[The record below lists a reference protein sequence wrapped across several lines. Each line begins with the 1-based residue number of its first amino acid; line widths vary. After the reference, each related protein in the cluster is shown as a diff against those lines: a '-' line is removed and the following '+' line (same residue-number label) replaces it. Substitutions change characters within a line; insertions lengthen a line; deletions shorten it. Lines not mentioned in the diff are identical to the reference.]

1 MAQVLISGGSGLV
14 GKSLCE
20 KLHANGYDV
29 AILSRNSNANSRFKT
44 YYWNLQNKQ
53 IDPQA
58 IASSDYIIH
67 LAGSNIAE
75 KRWTTSRKQLI
86 CDSRVESANL
96 LFEEVK
102 KQNKKLKAFISA
114 SAVGYY
120 GAVTSDKI
128 FTEEDKAAN
137 DFLGQTCQ
145 KWEQAVEQFQEQNIR
160 TTILRTGL
168 VLTKKGGALS
178 KMLIPVKLGVAS
190 AIGSGNQHIPWIHI
204 DDLCEIYIK
213 AMEDEQ
219 MAGAYNAVTPGF
231 QTNLSFTKALA
242 KTLNKPCFFPNVP
255 TLLLKFILG
264 DMSVAILNGSRIS
277 TKKLISTGYDYKYPK
292 LRLALED
299 LLNKNKGR

>member
-1 MAQVLISGGSGLV
+1 MTQVLISGGSGLV

-20 KLHANGYDV
+20 KLYSKGYDV
-29 AILSRNSNANSRFKT
+29 AILSRKPNANGKFKT
-44 YYWNLQNKQ
+44 YYWDILNKQ
-53 IDPQA
+53 IDPEA

-67 LAGSNIAE
+67 LAGANIAE
-75 KRWTTSRKQLI
+75 KRWTTSRKKLI
-86 CDSRVESANL
+86 LDSRVESTNL

-102 KQNKKLKAFISA
+102 KQNKRLKAFISA

-145 KWEQAVEQFQEQNIR
+145 KWEKAARQFENLNIR

-190 AIGSGNQHIPWIHI
+190 AIGSGKQHIPWIHI

-213 AMEDEQ
+213 AIDDEQ
-219 MAGAYNAVTPGF
+219 MAGAYNAVTPDF

-242 KTLNKPCFFPNVP
+242 KTLNKPYFFPNVP

-264 DMSVAILNGSRIS
+264 DMSKLLLKGSRVS
-277 TKKLISTGYDYKYPK
+277 ADKLNKHRFTFEFPK
-292 LRLALED
+292 LDSALND
-299 LLNKNKGR
+299 LLK